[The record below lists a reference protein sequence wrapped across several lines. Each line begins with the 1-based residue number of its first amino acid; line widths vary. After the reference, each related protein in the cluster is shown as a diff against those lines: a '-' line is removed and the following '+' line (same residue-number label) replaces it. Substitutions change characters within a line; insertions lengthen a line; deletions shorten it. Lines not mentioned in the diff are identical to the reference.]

1 MENFILCEG
10 SGVLSRAEAIA
21 DHSRDRRPLFHAKT
35 TEGDISTHAGRRR
48 GSDRHVAD
56 GLNGIDDSIL
66 NPGSDVFARLL
77 ITPPAEEARG
87 KTSDDRAG
95 GAERRGGVSAARGG
109 HNVKGPSYD
118 KVEY

>member
-10 SGVLSRAEAIA
+10 NGVLSRAEAIA

-56 GLNGIDDSIL
+56 GLNSIDDSIL
-66 NPGSDVFARLL
+66 NPDSD
-77 ITPPAEEARG
+77 AETFNYAIRGDADKARG
-87 KTSDDRAG
+87 KTGDGRSG
-95 GAERRGGVSAARGG
+95 GAERRGDVSETRGG
-109 HNVKGPSYD
+109 HK
-118 KVEY
+118 

>member
-48 GSDRHVAD
+48 GSDRHGAD
-56 GLNGIDDSIL
+56 GLNGNDDSIL
-66 NPGSDVFARLL
+66 NPGSDAFARLL
-77 ITPPAEEARG
+77 TTPPAEEARF
-87 KTSDDRAG
+87 KASDDRTS
-95 GAERRGGVSAARGG
+95 GAERRGGVSA
-109 HNVKGPSYD
+109 
-118 KVEY
+118 